1 MRRSDLV
8 FRAAVADAGQAA
20 AAARRG
26 ARRGA
31 RRATG
36 KPRLKMRCV
45 AAGRGKVETKRMS
58 GSIWI
63 WRYDERA
70 PPLAGVWCGVS
81 GNMVGMAAAGTKAL
95 PDTSAKVQLL
105 GMCLAVLRGAWLPV
119 LQAAG

>member
-8 FRAAVADAGQAA
+8 FRAAVAEAGQA

-36 KPRLKMRCV
+36 KTRLKMRCV

-63 WRYDERA
+63 WRYDEERA
-70 PPLAGVWCGVS
+70 PRWPVFGAG
-81 GNMVGMAAAGTKAL
+81 
-95 PDTSAKVQLL
+95 
-105 GMCLAVLRGAWLPV
+105 
-119 LQAAG
+119 